1 MNATEAR
8 KALYALVKRAEEDG
22 RTTLIHK
29 GQKRQDRVLLA
40 PLDVLPAARKTEVLP
55 SHVLSAAQKDFG
67 DLITRA
73 AQGQPQVLLRN
84 TTPVAVLLPAD
95 AVSATHSSDPA
106 AATGPVP
113 AGGAVNSSRNP
124 ERDSAP
130 RRLATL
136 GDAIG
141 AVLTSGQVTG
151 PLFGLSGLDVA
162 TGGLPSGRLTLVAAA
177 PNVGGSLL
185 GLAAARQTAL
195 VDGHK
200 VLYAASGP
208 NRADIMRRILAA
220 ETGGDYPRLKQGRLT
235 AQEQQVAQQLVQAP
249 LLIDDGSD
257 LTAEAI
263 AETAP
268 LVKDLALVVVD
279 RLQAAPSAR
288 LPLSGERLADASQVL
303 ASLARTLHVPVLAII
318 DSDDPALLGLLD
330 ADVLVTLTPM
340 DDRSKVQVTV
350 EERDFGAIGT
360 AYLRPDLLHARFL
373 DVGAA
378 PVGRAGGEGST
389 RSLGNP
395 VEQELAEAAL
405 TYTSGAQQ
413 GLPASV
419 THVLAALRTALTNGD
434 PEALAELGPSLAETA
449 AVPPQLPD
457 TAEGRRL
464 AAALQAYGT
473 AASAGT
479 TGQPVAAALQPTA
492 DRGQVPDIDEEDDGD
507 GLVPGDEEDEP
518 EGAVFPALR
527 ILKDAVARSKMHPIP
542 VIRTE
547 ERDSGPWPL
556 ISEDMDGEPR
566 WVHPDVT
573 LTRVPH
579 IKVNGKRVRRDQLD
593 VPDSFG
599 EGVLCLIDR
608 NGSYPSACSA
618 VPLAPNKLLHTG
630 PLHAFDKTKAGI
642 YLIDIPEWNR
652 TDMPHPLGRL
662 IDRPDEQGRVWV
674 TTPHIKQFEKLVREG
689 HLATAPTIHDSWT
702 GKANESLFKPFYEA
716 TRKARTELVQIGG
729 DPYKAY
735 KTRLSIALRL
745 LWPKRA
751 EQRSPF
757 WRPDWRMSMVAE
769 ASVRHWSVAFR
780 AVQQG
785 HTLLALRNVDAAVFW
800 TPPGTPPATYR
811 IGTGFGEVK
820 AKFIRP
826 GEIIPEGDDGWPGPQ
841 ATEAPWAPPWAT
853 SYAPRSP
860 PATGCPRTPPNIGTP
875 SSPSSPQL
883 TAVIRPWRTPAS
895 T

>member
-8 KALYALVKRAEEDG
+8 NALFALVKRAEEDG
-22 RTTLIHK
+22 RATLICK

-40 PLDVLPAARKTEVLP
+40 PLDLLPAARKAEVLP
-55 SHVLSAAQKDFG
+55 SHVLSAAQKGFG
-67 DLITRA
+67 DLVMRA

-84 TTPVAVLLPAD
+84 STPVAVLLPAD
-95 AVSATHSSDPA
+95 AVSATHSSESATDA
-106 AATGPVP
+106 AP
-113 AGGAVNSSRNP
+113 AGGAVNSPRNP
-124 ERDSAP
+124 ERASAP

-141 AVLTSGQVTG
+141 AVLTSGQAAG
-151 PLFGLSGLDVA
+151 PLFGLSGLDAA

-195 VDGHK
+195 VDGRK

-235 AQEQQVAQQLVQAP
+235 AREQQVAQHLVQAP

-268 LVKDLALVVVD
+268 HVKDLALVVVD
-279 RLQAAPSAR
+279 RLQAAHSAR
-288 LPLSGERLADASQVL
+288 LPLSGERLPDASQVL
-303 ASLARTLHVPVLAII
+303 ASLARTLHVPVLAIV
-318 DSDDPALLGLLD
+318 DSDDPALLGLLN
-330 ADVLVTLTPM
+330 ADVLVALAPKE
-340 DDRSKVQVTV
+340 DSAKVQVTV
-350 EERDFGAIGT
+350 AERDFGAIGS

-373 DVGAA
+373 DAGVA
-378 PVGRAGGEGST
+378 PVDRAGVEGT
-389 RSLGNP
+389 ARSLGSA
-395 VEQELAEAAL
+395 VEQELAEASL
-405 TYTSGAQQ
+405 PYTSGAQQ
-413 GLPASV
+413 GLPAPL

-434 PEALAELGPSLAETA
+434 PDALAELEPPLAEA
-449 AVPPQLPD
+449 AAAPPHLPD

-479 TGQPVAAALQPTA
+479 SGQPGAAAAQPTA
-492 DRGQVPDIDEEDDGD
+492 DRGHVPGGDEEDDGD
-507 GLVPGDEEDEP
+507 GLVSGDEEDEP

-547 ERDSGPWPL
+547 DRDSGPWPL

-566 WVHPDVT
+566 WVHPDIL
-573 LTRVPH
+573 LTRVAH
-579 IKVNGKRVRRDQLD
+579 IKANGKRVRRDQLE
-593 VPDSFG
+593 VPGSFG

-630 PLHAFDKTKAGI
+630 PLDTFDKTQAGI
-642 YLIDIPEWNR
+642 YLIDIPQWNR
-652 TDMPHPLGRL
+652 TDMPHPLGR
-662 IDRPDEQGRVWV
+662 IIERPDDQGRVWV
-674 TTPHIKQFEKLVREG
+674 TTPHIKQLEKLVREG
-689 HLATAPTIHDSWT
+689 HLPVAPTIHDSWT
-702 GKANESLFKPFYEA
+702 GKANESLLKPFYEA
-716 TRKARTELVQIGG
+716 TRKARTELVQAGG
-729 DPYKAY
+729 EPYKAY

-745 LWPKRA
+745 LWPKRE

-769 ASVRHWSVAFR
+769 ASVRHWSVAFK
-780 AVQQG
+780 AVQEG

-800 TPPGTPPATYR
+800 TPPGAPPSTYR

-820 AKFIRP
+820 AKFIQP
-826 GEIIPEGDDGWPGPQ
+826 GEIIPEGDD
-841 ATEAPWAPPWAT
+841 
-853 SYAPRSP
+853 
-860 PATGCPRTPPNIGTP
+860 
-875 SSPSSPQL
+875 
-883 TAVIRPWRTPAS
+883 
-895 T
+895 